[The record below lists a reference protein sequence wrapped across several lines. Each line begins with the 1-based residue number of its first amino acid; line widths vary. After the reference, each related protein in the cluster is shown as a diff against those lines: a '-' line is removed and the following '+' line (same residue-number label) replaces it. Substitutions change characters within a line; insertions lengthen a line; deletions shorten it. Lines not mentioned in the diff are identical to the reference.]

1 MQSKHPNMNE
11 VEQEFFAECISG
23 KKRYVEYGAGKS
35 TEIAKIYCDSITSIE
50 TDEEWAKKY
59 DAYHVDLGKTGAWG
73 YPLAEPRINQLKL
86 YFRFAKDFD
95 ILLIDGRYRVGVALH
110 AEPGLI
116 LIHDYEREKYHVVE
130 RFMKKI
136 KQVDRLALFEKK
148 RKPVVTLELLTD
160 AL

>member
-1 MQSKHPNMNE
+1 MQSSHINMNE
-11 VEQEFFAECISG
+11 AEIAFFIETIKG
-23 KKRYVEYGAGKS
+23 VDRYVEYGAGVS
-35 TEIAKIYCDSITSIE
+35 TDIAKKHCEQVFSIE
-50 TDEEWAKKY
+50 TDPEWASRY
-59 DAYHVDLGKTGAWG
+59 GAYHCNVGKVGAWG
-73 YPLAEPRINQLKL
+73 YPLSPISVYMLRH
-86 YFRFAKDFD
+86 YFSFAKDFD
-95 ILLIDGRYRVGVALH
+95 VLMIDGRYRVGVALH

>member
-11 VEQEFFAECISG
+11 VEQDFFIETIAGID
-23 KKRYVEYGAGKS
+23 RYVEYGCGKS
-35 TEIAKIYCDSITSIE
+35 TELAKEHCKSVTSIE
-50 TDEEWAKKY
+50 TDEQWAKKCG
-59 DAYHVDLGKTGAWG
+59 AYHINLGEVGSWG
-73 YPLAEPRINQLKL
+73 YPVTEPRLYQLRQ
-86 YFRFAKDFD
+86 YFSFAKDFD